1 MHVVNVSQAKAQ
13 LAQLMKRVLAGE
25 EVVIA
30 RAGEP
35 LIRLTIYQP
44 DLAPREGGQWRGKVW
59 IADDFD
65 APDPE
70 LERLFY
76 EGPLFPEKPS

>member
-1 MHVVNVSQAKAQ
+1 MYVVNVSEAKAKLTQ
-13 LAQLMKRVLAGE
+13 IMKRVLAGE

-35 LIRLTIYQP
+35 LIRLTAYQT
-44 DLAPREGGQWRGKVW
+44 DLTPRPSGQLRGTLWV
-59 IADDFD
+59 AEDFD

-70 LERLFY
+70 LERHFY
-76 EGPLFPEKPS
+76 EGTP

>member
-1 MHVVNVSQAKAQ
+1 MHVVNVSQAKAK
-13 LAQLMKRVLAGE
+13 LTQLMKRVLAGE

-76 EGPLFPEKPS
+76 EGPLFPKKPS

>member
-13 LAQLMKRVLAGE
+13 LTQLMKRVLAGE

>member
-13 LAQLMKRVLAGE
+13 LTQLMKRVLAGE

-44 DLAPREGGQWRGKVW
+44 DLAPREGGQWRGKVR
-59 IADDFD
+59 IAADFD

>member
-1 MHVVNVSQAKAQ
+1 MHVVNVSQAKAK
-13 LAQLMKRVLAGE
+13 LTQLMKRVLAGE

-35 LIRLTIYQP
+35 LIRLTAYQT
-44 DLAPREGGQWRGKVW
+44 DLTPRPSGQLRGKLW
-59 IADDFD
+59 TADDFD

-76 EGPLFPEKPS
+76 EGPL

>member
-1 MHVVNVSQAKAQ
+1 MSRGMHIVNISEAKARLTQ
-13 LAQLMKRVLAGE
+13 LVKRVLAGE
-25 EVVIA
+25 DVVIA

-35 LIRLTIYQP
+35 LVRLTAYQP
-44 DLAPREGGQWRGKVW
+44 DLTPREGGQLRGKIW

-76 EGPLFPEKPS
+76 EGPL